1 MPKLTPD
8 EKLEL
13 SSNKLLKDHK
23 VEKFDMTYVGALL
36 GWLET
41 AESTFK
47 TTGIKEEAVMV
58 WKALDWMTPVT

>member
-1 MPKLTPD
+1 MPELISD

-23 VEKFDMTYVGALL
+23 VEKFDMTYIGALL

-41 AESTFK
+41 AESAFETA
-47 TTGIKEEAVMV
+47 GIKEEAIMV
-58 WKALDWMTPVT
+58 QKP